1 MTKKIP
7 DGYGTVTPYL
17 VTKDAAKVIEFLQK
31 SFDAKETHERMMK
44 GDIVGH
50 AEVKIGNSI
59 LMISDAC
66 EHAPA
71 MPSMFY
77 IYTEDCDTLYKRAL
91 NNGAKSLQEPADQF
105 YGDRSGGVEDLA
117 GNKWY
122 VATRKE
128 DLSDAELKKRSE
140 EFQKQMA
147 AGKR

>member
-17 VTKDAAKVIEFLQK
+17 VTKHAAKVIEFLQK
-31 SFDAKETHERMMK
+31 SFDAVETHDRIMRGEV
-44 GDIVGH
+44 IGH

-66 EHAPA
+66 EQSPA

-77 IYTEDCDTLYKRAL
+77 IYSEDCDAMYQRAMS
-91 NNGAKSLQEPADQF
+91 NGAKSVQEPQDQF

-122 VATRKE
+122 VATHKE

-140 EFQKQMA
+140 EFMKQMA
-147 AGKR
+147 GAKH